1 MKDKYTDVV
10 SIDLFKTSGVPEI
23 LAQLDLET
31 IYVLKNVKKKE
42 DVDFPLPSRKQ
53 FKKAL
58 LFSDLALLNT
68 CKSIIPKNTL
78 ILGQGGSLQSNINIL
93 SNKSPIHLFDP
104 IGQETCIDEGQ
115 CRIAH
120 QNKKIVFFNLDQI
133 RNNQYKAIKQM
144 SFAIGLLKKHNVEMR
159 FMTLAKRP
167 EDLVDPI
174 ILQNFLKNFNLEKSF
189 TKRILQ
195 EKI

>member
-1 MKDKYTDVV
+1 MKEKYTDVV
-10 SIDLFKTSGVPEI
+10 SVDLFRNTGI
-23 LAQLDLET
+23 GNIITQLDLDT
-31 IYVLKNVKKKE
+31 VYVLKIVKTKE
-42 DVDFPLPSRKQ
+42 DVDFPLPTGKQ

-58 LFSDLALLNT
+58 LFSDLSLYST
-68 CKSIIPKNTL
+68 CKSIILKDTL
-78 ILGQGGSLQSNINIL
+78 ILGQGGTLQANTSIL
-93 SNKSPIHLFDP
+93 SNKSPIYLFDP

-115 CRIAH
+115 CRIAK
-120 QNKKIVFFNLDQI
+120 QNKKIVFFNIDQV

-144 SFAIGLLKKHNVEMR
+144 SFIIGLLRKRNVEMR
-159 FMTLAKRP
+159 FITLARRP

-174 ILQNFLKNFNLEKSF
+174 VLQNFLKNFNLEKPF